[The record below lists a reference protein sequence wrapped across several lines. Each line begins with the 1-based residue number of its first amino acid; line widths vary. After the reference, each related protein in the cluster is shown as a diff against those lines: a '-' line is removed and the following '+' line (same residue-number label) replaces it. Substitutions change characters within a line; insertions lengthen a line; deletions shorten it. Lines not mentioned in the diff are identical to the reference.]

1 MIIILIYIVKIIR
14 YSRLNSNE
22 KSSCRHKFSEGGMM
36 TYFQTF
42 SIDNE
47 KVQIELTQDL
57 LSKIITSGLISADQ
71 LKCLNNSTKKAL
83 WKTILKSSE
92 ARLNRMMPKK

>member
-1 MIIILIYIVKIIR
+1 
-14 YSRLNSNE
+14 
-22 KSSCRHKFSEGGMM
+22 M

-47 KVQIELTQDL
+47 KVQIELTQAL
-57 LSKIITSGLISADQ
+57 LAKIIASGLISANQ

-83 WKTILKSSE
+83 WETILQSSE
-92 ARLNRMMPKK
+92 EHLHSMLP